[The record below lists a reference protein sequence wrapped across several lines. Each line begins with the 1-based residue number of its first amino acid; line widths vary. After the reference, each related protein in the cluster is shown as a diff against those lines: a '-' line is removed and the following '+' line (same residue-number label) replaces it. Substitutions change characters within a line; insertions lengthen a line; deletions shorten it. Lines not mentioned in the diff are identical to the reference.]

1 MSRPYRLAG
10 LLRLRKLQEDQAASD
25 LAVANA
31 ARRAALDLQAVAQG
45 ELAHHG
51 FDPVSETGAWR
62 SAIASRVALRGLVRE
77 AAAASELAAT
87 EVDQREMAW
96 ADARRR
102 AVPLEKLAERHEES
116 EKVEDLRQEQI
127 VLDEI
132 ASRGAPRDS
141 LTEQL

>member
-31 ARRAALDLQAVAQG
+31 ARRAALDRQSAAEG
-45 ELAHHG
+45 ALADHG
-51 FDPVSETGAWR
+51 FDPVTDVGAWR
-62 SAIASRVALRGLVRE
+62 SAIASRVALRGLVLE
-77 AAAASELAAT
+77 ASVAAEVAAT
-87 EVDQREMAW
+87 EVNQRELAW

-102 AVPLEKLAERHEES
+102 AIPLEKLEERHEET
-116 EKVEDLRQEQI
+116 EKIEDLRQEQI

-132 ASRGAPRDS
+132 ASRGTPRDS
-141 LTEQL
+141 LGGKS

>member
-10 LLRLRKLQEDQAASD
+10 LLRLRKLQEDQAAAD
-25 LAVANA
+25 LAVAHA
-31 ARRAALDLQAVAQG
+31 ERRAALARQSLSDDA
-45 ELAHHG
+45 LADHD
-51 FDPVSETGAWR
+51 FDPVSQLGAWR
-62 SAIASRVALRGLVRE
+62 SAVAIRASLRGLAVE
-77 AAAASELAAT
+77 ASVASEIAAT

-102 AVPLEKLAERHEES
+102 AVPLEKLAERHAEA

-132 ASRGAPRDS
+132 ASRGPVRDN
-141 LTEQL
+141 LEGEQ